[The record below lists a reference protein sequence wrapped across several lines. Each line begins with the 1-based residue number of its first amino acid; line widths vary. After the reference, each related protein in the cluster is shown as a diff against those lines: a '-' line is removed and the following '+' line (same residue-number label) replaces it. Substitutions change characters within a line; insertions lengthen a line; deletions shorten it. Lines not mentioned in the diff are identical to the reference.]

1 MKKCLKIVLSA
12 FAAVIAFS
20 PANAGT
26 YNYAEVLQ
34 KSMWFYEV
42 QRSGALQ
49 SNNRVEWRGN
59 SAMADGSDVG
69 HDLSGGWYDAGDNMK
84 FNFPMA
90 SAVTLLAWGG
100 LEYYQGYR
108 KCGQWG
114 WLLNNLKWA
123 DDYLIKCHTSP
134 NEFYGQI
141 GIGMTDHKW
150 WGSPEVFPNE
160 RPAFKIDAA
169 HPGSD
174 LAAEAAAALA
184 SSSLIFR
191 GTDTAYAAL
200 LLSHAKQLYAF
211 ADAYRGLYSDAIT
224 DAASYYK
231 SWSGY
236 QDELV
241 WGAIW
246 LYLATEDPQYLTKAE
261 NGYDSLE
268 KEPQSTTPK
277 YKEALSWDDKTFS
290 CYVLLAKITNKAKYH
305 TDAQRWLD
313 WWSYGYKA
321 RIAGATTWSGDS
333 GIAYTPKGLAWIRDW
348 GPLRYSANTA
358 FAAFVYGQCTGVP
371 SVKKQLYHDWACSQ
385 VDYALG
391 SNEQARSYV
400 CGFGTNP
407 PVKPHHRAMHG
418 AYLDDD
424 GRTPAL
430 SRHIL
435 FGALVGGPSQDGSYA
450 DDRLDAT
457 RNEVADDY
465 NAGFSSALARMVYD
479 FGGAADPN
487 FPQAQPRDTEYMVV
501 AKINTQGN
509 RFTEISA
516 TIQNRTTWPARYSNK
531 ASIRYFFDISE
542 ITKAGLPLSA
552 LTVTLRGDS
561 GMTISGPT
569 PYNNSQSVYYVE
581 ISFAGDKI
589 SPAGQSAYRREA
601 QFRISLPD
609 TASQTLWDPT
619 NDPSYKGL
627 TQNADTSGDWLIPA
641 YENGTIVWGT
651 EPDGAHFVPPS
662 WNRPVIVEPAYNA
675 PIWKA
680 SLFQG
685 GGNAVKNIQSSSL
698 KNPYSVIYGRGRIS
712 VFAQR
717 PLIGQCVLLDGKVIK
732 TFTLDRGRRID
743 LSRSIGSGN
752 VYILRLGSR
761 AGDFSR
767 SEMVFPF

>member
-1 MKKCLKIVLSA
+1 
-12 FAAVIAFS
+12 
-20 PANAGT
+20 
-26 YNYAEVLQ
+26 
-34 KSMWFYEV
+34 
-42 QRSGALQ
+42 
-49 SNNRVEWRGN
+49 
-59 SAMADGSDVG
+59 
-69 HDLSGGWYDAGDNMK
+69 
-84 FNFPMA
+84 
-90 SAVTLLAWGG
+90 
-100 LEYYQGYR
+100 
-108 KCGQWG
+108 
-114 WLLNNLKWA
+114 
-123 DDYLIKCHTSP
+123 
-134 NEFYGQI
+134 
-141 GIGMTDHKW
+141 
-150 WGSPEVFPNE
+150 
-160 RPAFKIDAA
+160 
-169 HPGSD
+169 
-174 LAAEAAAALA
+174 
-184 SSSLIFR
+184 
-191 GTDTAYAAL
+191 
-200 LLSHAKQLYAF
+200 
-211 ADAYRGLYSDAIT
+211 
-224 DAASYYK
+224 
-231 SWSGY
+231 
-236 QDELV
+236 
-241 WGAIW
+241 
-246 LYLATEDPQYLTKAE
+246 
-261 NGYDSLE
+261 
-268 KEPQSTTPK
+268 
-277 YKEALSWDDKTFS
+277 
-290 CYVLLAKITNKAKYH
+290 
-305 TDAQRWLD
+305 
-313 WWSYGYKA
+313 
-321 RIAGATTWSGDS
+321 
-333 GIAYTPKGLAWIRDW
+333 LAWIRDW

-391 SNEQARSYV
+391 NNEQARSYV
-400 CGFGTNP
+400 CGFGKNP

-435 FGALVGGPSQDGSYA
+435 FGALVGGPSQNGSYA

-561 GMTISGPT
+561 GMTISGPM

-609 TASQTLWDPT
+609 TASQTLWDPI

-651 EPDGAHFVPPS
+651 EPDGAHFVPSS
-662 WNRPVIVEPAYNA
+662 WNRPTLTEPQYNA
-675 PIWKA
+675 PVWKA

-685 GGNAVKNIQSSSL
+685 GGNAIK
-698 KNPYSVIYGRGRIS
+698 GRHVGVASGACTIVMSRERIS
-712 VFAQR
+712 ILADQS
-717 PLIGQCVLLDGKVIK
+717 LMGQCVLPNGR
-732 TFTLDRGRRID
+732 TFRSFKIDKGRWFD
-743 LSRSIGSGN
+743 LSRSAGPGS
-752 VYILRLGSR
+752 VYILQVKN
-761 AGDFSR
+761 AGGAFKR
-767 SEMVFPF
+767 SMMVFPE